1 MSLRLRL
8 TLIICAAT
16 ALLIVVDSLRR
27 LRDAEQDSLAEI
39 QSTTRIAM
47 ALLPDTLAPASED
60 ATTEQTRPLRAL
72 ELPPGLSDIR
82 HLRVEIHDRAGGLIS
97 RSRAPTE
104 SASPFLLRLLGSR
117 LHALPPV
124 RKDIRAASV
133 GIGYYL
139 LIPDA
144 QDELDEIWSDYLEHL
159 MLMAAFVCVLAVLV
173 YWAVGRA
180 LHPVKAV
187 LQALRDIEA
196 GRLNTR
202 LPEFPLQELAPLS
215 DSFNRMTRTLQT
227 VVNERAVLMRKLVDS
242 EEETRRSIARD
253 LHDELSPYLVA
264 MHPHAR
270 LLTDACEALPAMAEH
285 RPSASLLV
293 SHVGHLLRRVRN
305 LLEHLRPPDLE
316 ALGLRQTL
324 EELIRQWQRLAGPIR
339 VNYTAEGDWQGF
351 SPTLDIVVY
360 RIVQECLT
368 NVSKHSQCTAVSIAV
383 NQHSDCIHVCVE
395 DNGQPK
401 PSVLPESG
409 LGMLGMRERAIA
421 MGGECLAGPSG
432 RGWKVNVTLPL
443 HANQE
448 VEP

>member
-39 QSTTRIAM
+39 HSTTRIAM
-47 ALLPDTLAPASED
+47 ALLPDTLVPASED
-60 ATTEQTRPLRAL
+60 DPIEQTRPLRAL

-82 HLRVEIHDRAGGLIS
+82 HLRVDIRDRAGRLIS

-104 SASPFLLRLLGSR
+104 SAPPLLLQLFGSR
-117 LHALPPV
+117 LHALAPV
-124 RKDIRAASV
+124 RKDIRAASAT
-133 GIGYYL
+133 IGYYL

-159 MLMAAFVCVLAVLV
+159 MLMAIFVCMLALLV

-187 LQALRDIEA
+187 LRALRDLEA

-202 LPEFPLQELAPLS
+202 LPEFSLQELAPLS
-215 DSFNRMTRTLQT
+215 GSFNRMTFTLQNA
-227 VVNERAVLMRKLVDS
+227 VEERALLMRKLVDS

-264 MHPHAR
+264 MHPHAH
-270 LLTDACEALPAMAEH
+270 LLADACEAQPAMAEH
-285 RPSASLLV
+285 RPSAALLV
-293 SHVGHLLRRVRN
+293 SHVGHLLRRMRN

-324 EELIRQWQRLAGPIR
+324 AELVRQWQRLAGPIS
-339 VNYTAEGDWQGF
+339 VDYTTEGDWQSF

-368 NVSKHSQCTAVSIAV
+368 NVSKHSECTAVCIAV
-383 NQHSDCIHVCVE
+383 RQQSDRIHVCVE

-401 PSVLPESG
+401 PQALPESG

-421 MGGECLAGPSG
+421 MGGECLAGPSA
-432 RGWKVNVTLPL
+432 RGWKVDVTLPL
-443 HANQE
+443 YPNPRG
-448 VEP
+448 EP